1 MFPLNSKLLFV
12 TLTIILK
19 MGNMNISK
27 DYKMLWHMFSV
38 PFDFASGDKLPILK
52 NGLNIIIIEKI
63 VDEKETLSIL
73 NPPRSDHYSKNKNTI
88 ILFKFNDYF
97 EPIVLRSVIGGHN
110 QGGFKEVFIKNF
122 RFDIVY
128 LIINLTG

>member
-1 MFPLNSKLLFV
+1 
-12 TLTIILK
+12 
-19 MGNMNISK
+19 MNISK

-38 PFDFASGDKLPILK
+38 PLDFASGDKLPILK
-52 NGLNIIIIEKI
+52 NGLNIIIIEKKI
-63 VDEKETLSIL
+63 VDEKEKLSIL

-97 EPIVLRSVIGGHN
+97 EPIVLRSVTGGHN

-122 RFDIVY
+122 RFDTSLLDNKFNY
-128 LIINLTG
+128 DGNALILSKMYNNLKRFY